1 MAGATPGSSQR
12 RGNPQGASQ
21 GRPRPANGARGQAP
35 RQPRAPAIE
44 VRLRILD
51 GPAAGTEYAIAGT
64 VVRLGRGE
72 ENDIPLDD
80 NNASR
85 VHAEVVR
92 DNGGRYLVRDLG
104 SRNGIYVNRK
114 KVP

>member
-12 RGNPQGASQ
+12 RGNPPSGASQ
-21 GRPRPANGARGQAP
+21 GRSRPSNGARGGSAP

-51 GPAAGTEYAIAGT
+51 GPAAGTEYAIAGS

-104 SRNGIYVNRK
+104 S
-114 KVP
+114 